1 MPLVHPPSSRTYNMF
16 LRAFNGECFYPPP
29 PPPIP
34 FGLSVIQ
41 FGNLQTE
48 ILQRLWAHCHQFL
61 FSSTDG
67 GKTLHVSTIS
77 PPCLPLI
84 QPSLFPP
91 PLLFWFPRTPPSS
104 GFLALSTCSFLH
116 SCTLPAAPPPL
127 TLTVWTSNIRGRCS
141 NLTAPSIQD
150 AADRTVDICFKNH
163 SSHRKFDDKS
173 SNGKQSQNAL
183 SRNTEAIIKHHHL
196 TLCARWANKD
206 YLYFLWPCTL
216 TFWHIH

>member
-1 MPLVHPPSSRTYNMF
+1 MSHSYYYSIRNNPCFHFLLHPNVSSASFPPGLFSESFSFLNAYIHTPPPHTPPLPTRTSSSTF
-16 LRAFNGECFYPPP
+16 LRAFNGECFYP

-104 GFLALSTCSFLH
+104 GFPRTLHLLLSTFLH
-116 SCTLPAAPPPL
+116 SA
-127 TLTVWTSNIRGRCS
+127 SNSSSPDPDCVDLKHSRPMLQPDSSINPGRC
-141 NLTAPSIQD
+141 
-150 AADRTVDICFKNH
+150 
-163 SSHRKFDDKS
+163 
-173 SNGKQSQNAL
+173 
-183 SRNTEAIIKHHHL
+183 
-196 TLCARWANKD
+196 
-206 YLYFLWPCTL
+206 
-216 TFWHIH
+216 